1 MMKSPLSFAL
11 SDKLEKTKASLE
23 YLSSE
28 IEQLNDPGS
37 FLALHGH
44 IREILEKSVIS
55 EHFDS
60 ESIGDEIS
68 AIRAAISLSIV
79 DEYDREMDSVSS
91 SLIKIKAASGLAIAN
106 LDVLLL
112 ILSKFGVRPRDVNFS
127 SVLGQYVSSR
137 GISTSLIEIN
147 ERLNSI
153 DELLATAV
161 MDEAKKDV
169 TATKIQ
175 WRMFSHFAENTA
187 RKIAVAK
194 SNIDTGELVDVV
206 ALLRIV
212 EQILRSAKGFFEG
225 ARQMVKSV
233 TSSARDVAAKIWNR
247 SKALGQAAK
256 VFVERLTAETTDSAG
271 SGSEENTKFLLSWNT
286 TKTILS
292 PSSDPISW
300 KKLLSQDLSSSEL
313 SLINSYEL
321 MYLVAASSLP
331 VVPGGIW
338 PNVIRYARY
347 RVETISAERIG
358 IDTARRLYFASTI
371 SFSEAI
377 SNQRCILF
385 NSTKPEGLSYE
396 GGSWLSGNLGVAV
409 NATSDDREDEV
420 YDVAVA
426 LDNCG
431 ASVKRLDIQKL
442 EEELNFFLAIT
453 EISPERKIMALVL
466 LYVSKKVHKLVIA
479 GATRVKPIVA
489 PALLYSMVKSSIL
502 NVSEKHTEFDRILTD
517 FQNETV
523 SVIGYV
529 VGLWI
534 NDGLVAGNVHQFRS
548 AFEREW
554 EFLKGSSSIS

>member
-175 WRMFSHFAENTA
+175 WRMFSHFTENTA

-233 TSSARDVAAKIWNR
+233 TSSARDVAAKIWNLR
-247 SKALGQAAK
+247 NVCRIVPHPRNMGKRVRVTETGDG
-256 VFVERLTAETTDSAG
+256 ERG
-271 SGSEENTKFLLSWNT
+271 SVP
-286 TKTILS
+286 
-292 PSSDPISW
+292 PS
-300 KKLLSQDLSSSEL
+300 Q
-313 SLINSYEL
+313 
-321 MYLVAASSLP
+321 LP
-331 VVPGGIW
+331 RTSVV
-338 PNVIRYARY
+338 
-347 RVETISAERIG
+347 
-358 IDTARRLYFASTI
+358 ST
-371 SFSEAI
+371 
-377 SNQRCILF
+377 Q
-385 NSTKPEGLSYE
+385 
-396 GGSWLSGNLGVAV
+396 
-409 NATSDDREDEV
+409 
-420 YDVAVA
+420 
-426 LDNCG
+426 
-431 ASVKRLDIQKL
+431 KR
-442 EEELNFFLAIT
+442 
-453 EISPERKIMALVL
+453 
-466 LYVSKKVHKLVIA
+466 
-479 GATRVKPIVA
+479 
-489 PALLYSMVKSSIL
+489 
-502 NVSEKHTEFDRILTD
+502 
-517 FQNETV
+517 
-523 SVIGYV
+523 
-529 VGLWI
+529 
-534 NDGLVAGNVHQFRS
+534 
-548 AFEREW
+548 
-554 EFLKGSSSIS
+554 KGSSVPTASAKSERAAVPLTVVESISTSTAGFRP